1 MKHIKKIAAIL
12 VVLMLFMTF
21 SFSAMA
27 EGTKKGSKTSQ
38 VASTTETVKSDN
50 ATSSSGEVDI
60 STASPE
66 EIEEIG
72 MAAMLEA
79 GLVSDGDLN
88 IVDVTPGDESLS
100 DAAAQNGVAS
110 VLGIVGFVISI
121 ISFIGVGVLYFF
133 SWKSGMFKINTSR
146 NRKSIEKER

>member
-12 VVLMLFMTF
+12 IVLMLFMTF

-60 STASPE
+60 ATASPE

-72 MAAMLEA
+72 MAAMIEA
-79 GLVSDGDLN
+79 GLVSDGDIN
-88 IVDVTPGDESLS
+88 IVDVTPGDESS
-100 DAAAQNGVAS
+100 
-110 VLGIVGFVISI
+110 
-121 ISFIGVGVLYFF
+121 
-133 SWKSGMFKINTSR
+133 
-146 NRKSIEKER
+146 